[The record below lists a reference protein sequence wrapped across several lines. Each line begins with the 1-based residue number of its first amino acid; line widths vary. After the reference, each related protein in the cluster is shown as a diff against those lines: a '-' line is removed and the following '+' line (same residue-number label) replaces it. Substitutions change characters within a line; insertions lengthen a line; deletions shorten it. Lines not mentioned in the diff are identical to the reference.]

1 MRKLVVI
8 KIGEGHFKLGFPVT
22 LYIGE
27 EGDRFHTSLDGK
39 LPLSPID
46 SLYDK
51 WQSEY
56 RQKVSGRMTP
66 APAQVANCSDSDL
79 IESSNLL
86 KQELNNWLNSGTFRP
101 IKDKFQQKLK
111 TDDTVRVIIQT
122 ENHRLRRLPWY
133 LWDLFDSYRLTE
145 VALSSPAF
153 ERVDRSVQPKPKV
166 RILAILGD
174 SSPGSRIGIRLDLN
188 ADKQFW
194 ESLPDA
200 ETVFLGDEDEPSREK
215 FNEQLWDKNG
225 WDILFFAGHSSSNP
239 DGTTGKM
246 YINSKESLTITEL
259 KYALQKAIER
269 GLQLAIFNSCDGLGI
284 ARDLAELQIPQII
297 VMREP
302 VPDGVAQNF
311 LKYFLSSFSSGK
323 SLYLAVREAREGLQ
337 GVEKEVPCA
346 SWLPVICQNLAENPV
361 TWQGLRGIEAGI
373 NWRET
378 CQNALAERQ
387 KLTTNSL
394 TTGDGVEFTFDDIYV
409 PLGLVEKVKKEK
421 RPGEVSPESGS
432 QFYQPEKEYEEVTRT
447 YKNDEFFAQVLKQG
461 QSPKSQGRRLAVTG
475 EPGAGKTTLLQ
486 KIAQWVAAETEQDVA
501 IWVSLTDLQGR
512 SVEDYLLQKW
522 LKDALGAVEVTPEM
536 KEALALLFKSGR
548 VWLLLDGVDEMGS
561 SNPLATVANQI
572 SGWVASARVVVTCR
586 QNVWDAGKNALEGFD
601 VYRNLD
607 FDYPEGVGQFI
618 HRWFARHRELGERL
632 LAELAQDGKERI
644 RDTVRNP
651 LRLALLCRA
660 WQIRQGGLPETKAG
674 LYGQFAEALYVWKQ
688 EAFPTT
694 EDEQEE
700 LNAALGRLAL
710 RGMEQSESRFR
721 LKEGLVREILG
732 KKDKPPFSLALQLG
746 WLNLV
751 GVAVENP
758 DERVYAF
765 YHPTFQEYFAALAVD
780 DWSYFLHHVPDNPRL
795 GIYRIFEK
803 QWKEVILLWFGREN
817 VQKEKKEAFIENLIN
832 FDDGC
837 GDWNYRNVDR
847 GFYGYQA
854 YFLAAAGIAE
864 LKQST
869 WSDNIVEQLVKFLFG
884 YLNQEQKRIRFIVP
898 ISDAARDVL
907 PHTAKPKAITK
918 LTNLLSQNID
928 EGLQVEVSENLGKI
942 DRGNELAIRKLAE
955 VLASNENESNRQNL
969 ANILREIAVG
979 NEGAIQELIK
989 VSQSAYK
996 SYTRKRWVAYSLGE
1010 IGAGNQTAIT
1020 ELIKVTQKSN
1030 CDLYT
1035 RALISYTL
1043 GQIDSDDY
1051 KLLIQ
1056 SLIRLLANSE
1066 NQDIRTEVTE
1076 TLSRL
1081 NPGYQLALKDL
1092 MDKLSN
1098 PEKQVSKWRLE
1109 DIIQQIAV
1117 DNEFAI
1123 RELIRLLV
1131 MPDSKNIRSYIANI
1145 LEVIAVGH
1153 ELAIRELTRLSKDTE
1168 YQEIHPYA
1176 NSILN
1181 KIAVGR
1187 GQMSVSNEL
1196 AILELMRVLE
1206 NSDNE
1211 ANLRQIHGA
1220 ATPWYFEQL
1229 LEELRPDSDRH
1240 DIRDFIHG
1248 LEYSKNPSIPW
1259 FIARCLEEI
1268 IVGNELAVNKLIS
1281 VLEASNNP
1289 IYINVATNL
1298 QNVKPTYQLQRF
1310 EKLVRVLESTNDE
1323 RTRRQVSLELREM
1336 QLYNSV
1342 IRALIGL
1349 LSEKYNEIIRKQVA
1363 DCLREMFVSHYFAIQ
1378 KLIGLSENEFDS
1390 HFYRRLEH
1398 ITPSNNLRK
1407 IWQLIGLLETN
1418 TNQSVR
1424 KQAGYS
1430 LQQYYFRYQ
1439 FDLDLEKLF
1448 YLLTRTDNERQR
1460 SSDYWV
1466 APDPRHR
1473 TDMNSLYQELFERDG
1488 VNELT
1493 RNTQQLTDWLERNY
1507 SNVMQR
1513 IDPGNELAIGL
1524 QELMRLLGSRENQ
1537 SNQNQVLNSLKAIAD
1552 SESAIRKNQPASESA
1567 DNEIDNQANLP
1578 ELISLLESGKDR
1590 TSCRQV
1596 ANRINEMLTTRE
1608 QYIDVVAFLSH
1619 NLTNEVYKSNY
1630 NLFYYC
1636 YKLLWKC
1643 AENLSYPEFYIALH
1657 QQQIHTPTSIP
1668 ALTNAGQE
1676 VQEAE
1681 QTHTP
1686 IPTPTPAP
1694 IPTPTLT
1701 PTPTPQSNLWQK
1713 LWQYLNRPI
1722 F

>member
-1 MRKLVVI
+1 MGKLVVI
-8 KIGEGHFKLGFPVT
+8 RIGEGNFELGFPVT
-22 LYIGE
+22 LDIGE
-27 EGDRFHTSLDGK
+27 EGASFHTSLPGQ
-39 LPLSPID
+39 LPPSPID
-46 SLYDK
+46 SLYEN

-56 RQKVSGRMTP
+56 RKKVSGRMTP
-66 APAQVANCSDSDL
+66 AQVANRSDSDL

-86 KQELNNWLNSGTFRP
+86 KEELNNWLNSKTFSQ

-133 LWDLFDSYRLTE
+133 LWDLFDSYRLAE
-145 VALSSPAF
+145 VALSLSEV
-153 ERVDRSVQPKPKV
+153 ERVDKSVKPKPKV

-302 VPDGVAQNF
+302 VADAVAQKF
-311 LKYFLSSFSSGK
+311 LKDFLSSFSSGK
-323 SLYLAVREAREGLQ
+323 SLYLAVREAREKLQ
-337 GVEKEVPCA
+337 GLENYFPCA

-373 NWRET
+373 NWREV
-378 CQNALAERQ
+378 CQNTLAERQ
-387 KLTTNSL
+387 KLTTNPL
-394 TTGDGVEFTFDDIYV
+394 TTGDGLEHTLDDIYV

-421 RPGEVSPESGS
+421 RSGEVSSEEGS
-432 QFYQPEKEYEEVTRT
+432 QFYQPEEVTRT

-486 KIAQWVAAETEQDVA
+486 KIAQWVAAETERDVA
-501 IWVSLTDLQGR
+501 IWVSLADLQGR
-512 SVEDYLLQKW
+512 TVEEYLLQKW
-522 LKDALGAVEVTPEM
+522 LKDALGAVRVTPEM
-536 KEALALLFKSGR
+536 EEALALLFNSGR

-561 SNPLATVANQI
+561 GNPLATVAAQI
-572 SGWVASARVVVTCR
+572 TGWVASARVVVTCR

-607 FDYPEGVGQFI
+607 FDYPEGVRQFI
-618 HRWFARHRELGERL
+618 HRWFARHPDSGERL
-632 LAELAQDGKERI
+632 LAELAQAGKERI

-674 LYGQFAEALYVWKQ
+674 LYGQFVEALYEWKQ
-688 EAFPTT
+688 EAFPTKSKQRR
-694 EDEQEE
+694 D
-700 LNAALGRLAL
+700 LNAGLGRLAL

-721 LKEGLVREILG
+721 LREGLVTEVLG
-732 KKDKPPFSLALQLG
+732 ETDEPLCKLALDLG

-780 DWSYFLHHVPDNPRL
+780 DWGYFLHHVPDNPRL
-795 GIYRIFEK
+795 GTYRIFEK

-817 VQKEKKEAFIENLIN
+817 VQKEKKEAFIEKLVN

-837 GDWNYRNVDR
+837 GDWNYPKVDR
-847 GFYGYQA
+847 GFYSYQA
-854 YFLAAAGIAE
+854 YFLAATGIAE
-864 LKQST
+864 IKQST

-884 YLNQEQKRIRFIVP
+884 YLNQDQKRVRFIVP

-907 PHTAKPKAITK
+907 PNTAKPKAITK
-918 LTNLLSQNID
+918 LTNLLSQNLD

-942 DRGNELAIRKLAE
+942 DRGNELAIRKLVE

-989 VSQSAYK
+989 ASQSAYK
-996 SYTRKRWVAYSLGE
+996 SYTRKRWVAYALGE
-1010 IGAGNQTAIT
+1010 IGAGNQTAST
-1020 ELIKVTQKSN
+1020 ELIKVTQKSD

-1043 GQIDSDDY
+1043 GQIDSDGY
-1051 KLLIQ
+1051 KLVIQ
-1056 SLIRLLANSE
+1056 SLIRLLANSK

-1076 TLSRL
+1076 TLSRV

-1092 MDKLSN
+1092 MDELSH

-1109 DIIQQIAV
+1109 RIIQQIAV

-1131 MPDSKNIRSYIANI
+1131 MPDNKDIDWDIARI

-1168 YQEIHPYA
+1168 YQEIHHYA
-1176 NSILN
+1176 NSILK

-1206 NSDNE
+1206 SGDDE
-1211 ANLRQIHGA
+1211 ANLRQIHGG

-1229 LEELRPDSDRH
+1229 LKELRPDSDRH

-1323 RTRRQVSLELREM
+1323 RTRRQVSRELREM
-1336 QLYNSV
+1336 QLYDSV

-1363 DCLREMFVSHYFAIQ
+1363 DCLREMFVGHYFAIQ
-1378 KLIGLSENEFDS
+1378 KLIGLSEHEFDS
-1390 HFYRRLEH
+1390 HFYRRLEQ

-1424 KQAGYS
+1424 RQAANI
-1430 LQQYYFRYQ
+1430 LQQYYFPYQ
-1439 FDLDLEKLF
+1439 FDLDLEKLI

-1552 SESAIRKNQPASESA
+1552 SELAIRKNQPASESA

-1608 QYIDVVAFLSH
+1608 QYIDVVASLSH

-1630 NLFYYC
+1630 NLFYYS

-1657 QQQIHTPTSIP
+1657 QQETLISPTPITPIQTSTPTS
-1668 ALTNAGQE
+1668 
-1676 VQEAE
+1676 
-1681 QTHTP
+1681 
-1686 IPTPTPAP
+1686 
-1694 IPTPTLT
+1694 
-1701 PTPTPQSNLWQK
+1701 QSNLWQK
-1713 LWQYLNRPI
+1713 LWEQLNRPI